1 MEPLFVVAK
10 IIGSS
15 VKNNYLLFHSKLF
28 YVRLWY
34 LWPLYSFERD
44 YDHCGTAFGNAQ
56 I

>member
-15 VKNNYLLFHSKLF
+15 GKNDCLLFHSKLF

-34 LWPLYSFERD
+34 LWLLYSFDRH
-44 YDHCGTAFGNAQ
+44 YDHCGTAFGNTQ